1 MSGIV
6 YRIVN
11 LVNGKF
17 YVGSTVDQAG
27 RFRVHRKRLNRGT
40 HHSKHLQA
48 AWQKYGATAFAF
60 EVVEHVA
67 HAENL
72 RVAEQRWLDAHVGSD
87 QCYNF
92 SKDATAPW
100 RGVPTEQHPQFGVPK
115 TEEHRQKIAASLRE
129 TYAADPSAHPRVG
142 RTHTEETKE
151 RIRQKKLANPSRYWQ
166 GKTRS
171 EETKAKISAAQ
182 KGVAKPRRELS
193 PEGRSKIQEAAAAG
207 RYSHWLGR
215 THTEESRAK
224 MSRMVRAVPPT
235 GEPADYTSIT
245 ALREA
250 TGLKAPTVHRALN
263 ANKPLTKGPFKGW
276 RFEYLDPTAT

>member
-100 RGVPTEQHPQFGVPK
+100 RGVPTEQ
-115 TEEHRQKIAASLRE
+115 
-129 TYAADPSAHPRVG
+129 HPRVG